1 MFKTHNFV
9 FGIIF
14 YAHTEP
20 LNCLLF
26 KFYCIAN
33 YAGIPNS
40 NTQGLASF
48 QFAK

>member
-1 MFKTHNFV
+1 MFKTHNSV

-14 YAHTEP
+14 YAHTEH

-33 YAGIPNS
+33 YTGTQNS
-40 NTQGLASF
+40 NTQGLACF